1 MFSLIDG
8 TELTPAPPPGTTL
21 RRAAVYPGGFAYQY
35 EAHDVAGVLFYDT
48 VGELQA
54 QHELKGYNLLNATT
68 VPIVFDRSVVRVYS
82 REGRQVF
89 EYPGAAVDYREAKFR
104 VIGNDLYVRQGEEG
118 WENET
123 WQQWNLDS
131 GSPGARC
138 QVDFTHYA
146 GSDGDIVLSIE
157 YHGSVDDIVATDLS
171 TCQRLWRMPAP
182 NHRGV
187 VEQVGTSLIARNS
200 TELVGLRAQ

>member
-1 MFSLIDG
+1 M
-8 TELTPAPPPGTTL
+8 
-21 RRAAVYPGGFAYQY
+21 
-35 EAHDVAGVLFYDT
+35 AGVLFYDT
-48 VGELQA
+48 AGELQA

-104 VIGNDLYVRQGEEG
+104 VIGNDLYVWQGEEG

-123 WQQWNLDS
+123 WQRWNLDS

-146 GSDGDIVLSIE
+146 GSDGDIVLSTG
-157 YHGSVDDIVATDLS
+157 YHGSVDEIVATDLS

-182 NHRGV
+182 NRRGV